1 MLELEYTPGSP
12 YARAIRILLDELGM
26 GYSGSEP
33 ASAPTGAQLGTDT
46 PTMQVPTLRD
56 GNVVLWESGVIAEYL
71 LGRTANR
78 PDATP
83 PLAKAVWRPSR
94 EWEDRLL
101 FATIQTFGTAVTT
114 ISQLTWTGVTIPA
127 NAHLQRCAERAQ
139 LILTWL
145 EGRLEDAEHGF
156 LLGTLSV
163 QDIFLACHVRFAE
176 ARPLGLTFDMAR
188 HPKIDALL
196 GRLDA
201 RRSFIDN
208 PVWWWDPEVVDYTAD
223 GTPVYGSGR

>member
-12 YARAIRILLDELGM
+12 YARAVRILLDELELD
-26 GYSGSEP
+26 YSGSQP
-33 ASAPTGAQLGTDT
+33 ASAPTGAQLGADT

-56 GNVVLWESGVIAEYL
+56 GTSVLWESGVIAEYL
-71 LGRTANR
+71 LASTARR
-78 PDATP
+78 PDTTP

-127 NAHLQRCAERAQ
+127 NAHLQRCAERAR

-156 LLGTLSV
+156 LHGTLSV
-163 QDIFLACHVRFAE
+163 QDIFLACHIRFAE
-176 ARPLGLTFDMAR
+176 ARPLGLTVDLER